1 MSKQRKTLNIL
12 QSPPESNQMPIKF
25 IRLFLIITVLLIYGN
40 SLKFSFTLDDDI
52 FYLKHNSVQQGVS
65 NIGEFFSKGSMNEYD
80 GTLGSQPY
88 RPLTLTFFAL
98 QKTLFDNSPIAAH
111 FLCVLLYILVILV
124 LHKLLTRLLTGL
136 HPYVIGFICM
146 LFVVHPLHTEV
157 VASVKSSDELLAAL
171 FGFMAWGSFLDI
183 STDKK
188 LSSFISGALFLFL
201 ALLCKESAI
210 SFLVIIPLSL
220 YMIRKETIKESSISF
235 LYLLLPVIIFLGM
248 RYNANGAWGAPSTGK
263 IIDNVLYGA
272 QSLSELTA
280 TKMEILFY
288 YLRLLL
294 LPWPLNCDYSYNQVS
309 LVGWNNI
316 YAISGVVTYALLLAT
331 SFVFFKK
338 KSLISFCI
346 LFFFISSAPTNNLF
360 FINGATIGER
370 FLFVPSVAV
379 CILIPWLLSL
389 LLHLDLHELS
399 LKSKNGFMG
408 ILAFLILIFGGLS
421 YSRSQDW
428 KDNISLFQKAVEQSP
443 KSARSHYY
451 LGSMY
456 MNSITE
462 NQDKSESEKIIANAI
477 EEFNETLEI
486 YPTYPQALYNSGLC
500 YVMIKDT
507 VTAIERYRRA
517 IDADPAAIPAIN
529 NLGVIYNSRGNL
541 DSAKYYFEMA
551 YKLDPDAKNSK
562 ANISAIYLYIGINYQ
577 NKAEVDS
584 AILFYR
590 QSLAFDDKSLYA
602 INNLSSLFIQKSKLD
617 SALFYLQKGYAID
630 SSSVMILESMGA
642 TYFMQ
647 KKYNDAISYAKK
659 AFESQPRSKK
669 ALGIIK
675 DSYNALGNQAE
686 AAKYTQLFESIH

>member
-1 MSKQRKTLNIL
+1 MSKQKKTSITL
-12 QSPPESNQMPIKF
+12 QSPPENNQISIKF
-25 IRLFLIITVLLIYGN
+25 IRLFLIITVLLVYGN

-52 FYLKHNSVQQGVS
+52 FYLKHKSVQEGVS
-65 NIGEFFSKGSMNEYD
+65 NIGNFFSKGSMMEYD
-80 GTLGSQPY
+80 GTIGSQPY
-88 RPLTLTFFAL
+88 RPLTLSFFAL

-124 LHKLLTRLLTGL
+124 LHKLLSRLFSGL
-136 HPYVIGFICM
+136 HPYVIGLICM

-171 FGFMAWGSFLDI
+171 FGFMAWNSFLDI
-183 STDKK
+183 SDHKK
-188 LSSFISGALFLFL
+188 LSEFIPGILFMFL

-220 YMIRKETIKESSISF
+220 YMIRKETIKESSIKF
-235 LYLLLPVIIFLGM
+235 FALLLPVIIFLGM

-272 QSLSELTA
+272 QSFSELTA
-280 TKMEILFY
+280 TKSEILFY
-288 YLRLLL
+288 YLRLMLW
-294 LPWPLNCDYSYNQVS
+294 PWPLNCDYSYNQVS
-309 LVGWNNI
+309 MVGWNNF
-316 YAISGVVTYALLLAT
+316 YAISGLVTYALLLVT
-331 SFVFFKK
+331 SLVFLKK

-346 LFFFISSAPTNNLF
+346 LFFFITTAPTNNLF

-370 FLFVPSVAV
+370 FLFVPSLAI
-379 CILIPWLLSL
+379 CILIPWLLSML
-389 LLHLDLHELS
+389 MHLDLNTLS
-399 LKSKNGFMG
+399 LTSKNAFIG

-421 YSRSQDW
+421 YSRTQDW

-456 MNSITE
+456 MNSSSET
-462 NQDKSESEKIIANAI
+462 QDKLESEKFITNAI
-477 EEFNETLEI
+477 EEFNKTLDI

-500 YVMIKDT
+500 YVQVKDS
-507 VTAIERYRRA
+507 VMAIERYRRT
-517 IDADPAAIPAIN
+517 IDADATSIPAIN
-529 NLGVIYNSRGNL
+529 NLGVIYNSKGKL

-551 YKLDPDAKNSK
+551 YKLDPTAKNSK

-590 QSLAFDDKSLYA
+590 QSLAFDDKNIYA
-602 INNLSSLFIQKSKLD
+602 INNLSSLLIGKSQLD

-630 SSSVMILESMGA
+630 NRSVMILESLG
-642 TYFMQ
+642 TSYFMQ
-647 KKYNDAISYAKK
+647 KKYNDAITFSKK
-659 AFESQPRSKK
+659 AFELQPRSKR

-686 AAKYTQLFESIH
+686 ADKYAQLFESIR